1 MVKKINKK
9 IDKLFDKYILDQVNK
24 KFPVYRIHKYSN
36 EYCLKM
42 FKCMLI
48 DVTRWVSLTK
58 LSDYKGETEYH
69 YKYLNSVFN
78 KWASK
83 DIFSDA
89 YKQLLQNEYLKLK
102 HIKNNKTINLFI
114 DSTFITN
121 LYGINS
127 IAVNPEYR
135 KKKYSK
141 ISIVSDENKVII
153 AVKYDET
160 HLTDTNKPAF
170 KHDVKLVQSTL
181 NNMNI
186 KLPKDK
192 IVKLGGDKGYIC
204 RRRFKLN
211 NGKRIKLIAT
221 KRHNQAIQNTEREK
235 KVLKKRL
242 SVEMALASIKKYNRI
257 LVRKDKNIR
266 NYMGF
271 LFMGLI
277 DIIDKK

>member
-1 MVKKINKK
+1 
-9 IDKLFDKYILDQVNK
+9 
-24 KFPVYRIHKYSN
+24 
-36 EYCLKM
+36 
-42 FKCMLI
+42 MLI

-58 LSDYKGETEYH
+58 LSDYEGETEYH

-89 YKQLLQNEYLKLK
+89 YKQLLQNEYLKRPNKFGK
-102 HIKNNKTINLFI
+102 HIKNRKLKFPHKTINLFI

-204 RRRFKLN
+204 RKRFKLN
-211 NGKRIKLIAT
+211 NKF
-221 KRHNQAIQNTEREK
+221 
-235 KVLKKRL
+235 
-242 SVEMALASIKKYNRI
+242 AL
-257 LVRKDKNIR
+257 
-266 NYMGF
+266 
-271 LFMGLI
+271 
-277 DIIDKK
+277 